1 MPSTTTASRRAVD
14 IKRITRSGSAPL
26 SLDDTQWP
34 HLASRREGTKNILDS
49 GDHVKPEDVGRGAH
63 DDASRTQKALAGF
76 LPLATNRAEPPLR
89 TTRHTPE
96 PKKNHM
102 PPETIHN
109 EAREPSVC
117 YPELLDEGL
126 NRLIELFEINVCREA
141 APSFVLNFLDGL
153 LNFRRDLKTPNTG
166 PPAITIYHLQFI
178 QGAVYMVT
186 DVIKDCLE
194 KGEDDELR
202 CYMREVSQPAM
213 HTTRVALPSPSYAHS
228 QCLLPPKASFTSPA
242 TTRLPHARHPRY
254 AHLHARA
261 TAARAHA
268 RATQSSTTGHS
279 CSRARSHSTLRMH
292 MHTCSPTRRA
302 CSASRCLLSLSH
314 THSSSRCLLSLS
326 LTHTHAARRHPRARA
341 ARARAQHFVR
351 MRAASAGFSP
361 SMLSS
366 TQPRIDP
373 FPRLAFAPCPSPPQ
387 PPP

>member
-34 HLASRREGTKNILDS
+34 HLASRRDGTKNILDS
-49 GDHVKPEDVGRGAH
+49 GDHVKPEDVGAH

-292 MHTCSPTRRA
+292 MHTCSLHAA
-302 CSASRCLLSLSH
+302 CMLRFPLPALSLTH
-314 THSSSRCLLSLS
+314 TLLFPLPALSLS
-326 LTHTHAARRHPRARA
+326 LTHTCGTTPPKSKSS
-341 ARARAQHFVR
+341 ARARSAF
-351 MRAASAGFSP
+351 RAHAC
-361 SMLSS
+361 
-366 TQPRIDP
+366 R
-373 FPRLAFAPCPSPPQ
+373 
-387 PPP
+387 